1 MSDKESTEYR
11 QALLAKRR
19 ELLERVSAIASD
31 SQLPVSADSEEQAT
45 ERENEEVL
53 SALDDEA
60 RQVLTQIDAALQRI
74 EDGEYGVCRRCGVAI
89 APARLK
95 AIPYTALC
103 IDCADQQDAG

>member
-1 MSDKESTEYR
+1 MSDKDNTEYR

-19 ELLERVSAIASD
+19 ELLERVNAIASD
-31 SQLPVSADSEEQAT
+31 SQLPASADSEEQAM

-60 RQVLTQIDAALQRI
+60 RQVVMQIDIALQRI
-74 EDGEYGVCRRCGVAI
+74 KDGEYGVCRRCGTAI

-103 IDCADQQDAG
+103 IDCADQQDTG